1 MVIRSLS
8 FCERKHWLQKQRDP
22 IQNTLNLNNKS
33 QEYSRDSLRETVKY
47 DNNRALIWKEPF
59 TVTENTLECP

>member
-8 FCERKHWLQKQRDP
+8 FGGRKHWLQKQRDP

-33 QEYSRDSLRETVKY
+33 RGYSRLSPREPVKY

-59 TVTENTLECP
+59 SVTENTLECP